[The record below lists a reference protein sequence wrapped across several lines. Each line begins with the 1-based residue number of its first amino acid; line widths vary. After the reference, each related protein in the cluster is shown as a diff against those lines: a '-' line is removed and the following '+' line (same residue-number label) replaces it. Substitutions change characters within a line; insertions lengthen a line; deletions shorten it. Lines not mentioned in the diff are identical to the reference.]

1 MGQTLD
7 SGLVSGYI
15 DDYEVPSILD
25 SFKSPHALEP
35 VAKPAAVAAVAA
47 VNPKLQMRLLKD
59 DEVERKGVVQ
69 WGMNEQLIVGS
80 VDQTINSHRIS
91 YLINHGSSSQSH
103 HKDVYGSSDSSN
115 DSD

>member
-1 MGQTLD
+1 MGHTLP

-15 DDYEVPSILD
+15 DDEEVPVIMD
-25 SFKSPHALEP
+25 SFKNTRAMEP
-35 VAKPAAVAAVAA
+35 AAKPAAVAAI
-47 VNPKLQMRLLKD
+47 NPKLQMRSRKD
-59 DEVERKGVVQ
+59 EELDSKKTGM
-69 WGMNEQLIVGS
+69 WGKNDHPIVGS

-91 YLINHGSSSQSH
+91 YLINHGSGDQSGH